1 MAQARPRAR
10 STRRMARQ
18 ADLPVQPEFQ
28 KINWCF
34 EYFLVWKNSK
44 SQLPCAKLIL
54 SIKMPDSGCKSL
66 VVLQL
71 WVQDGLGDE
80 SGEASMGSLVSKP
93 ILFRVGQDLLL

>member
-28 KINWCF
+28 KISWCF
-34 EYFLVWKNSK
+34 ERFWFGKILNLNFHV
-44 SQLPCAKLIL
+44 LL

-71 WVQDGLGDE
+71 WVQEGLDDG